1 MRIKLS
7 LITTLVLS
15 RRCGSMPAARL
26 PPTAS
31 FQSFCSS
38 RGVFGSLLKVFAS
51 FCTICHPSPL
61 NRLLEI
67 IRAQLSWLFLISQ
80 LIKDFFQKVLLFLLA
95 LVVCF
100 KTAVSECRWP
110 TCSFQQWSTI
120 NFTSFS
126 LSLVWHSST
135 AASLIKAQRKWI
147 QFLKDL
153 LNAISYFQTV
163 FSQLFCTNSR
173 N

>member
-1 MRIKLS
+1 MI
-7 LITTLVLS
+7 ITTLVLS

-31 FQSFCSS
+31 FQSFRWS
-38 RGVFGSLLKVFAS
+38 RGVFGSLQVFAS
-51 FCTICHPSPL
+51 FCTNCQPSPL

-67 IRAQLSWLFLISQ
+67 IKAQLSWVFLISQ
-80 LIKDFFQKVLLFLLA
+80 FIKDFFQKVLLFLLA

-126 LSLVWHSST
+126 LSLLWHSST
-135 AASLIKAQRKWI
+135 AAGLIKAQRKWI

-163 FSQLFCTNSR
+163 FSQLFWTISKN
-173 N
+173 